1 MHWNT
6 HLSPTFLRAFKC
18 RASYCWQEQTIHQKN
33 EKGMCKIWNGMT
45 KMLQLGEY
53 LTFSLSAWQIQ
64 KIRSFLESQIGIES
78 VNVTLNS
85 HTSRA
90 NVQNT
95 FLYLGVTKMYPS
107 KPCQGRF
114 SLAKKTW
121 KERASLAL
129 NQYMT
134 TSGLQ
139 EFKIKTQLSI
149 WVHTQLSFLR
159 EWLQESGCMTL
170 N

>member
-6 HLSPTFLRAFKC
+6 HFSTTFLRAFKC
-18 RASYCWQEQTIHQKN
+18 SASYCWQEQTIHQKN
-33 EKGMCKIWNGMT
+33 EKGMCKICFRMT

-64 KIRSFLESQIGIES
+64 TNKKLFTIGIES
-78 VNVTLNS
+78 LSVTLNS

-90 NVQNT
+90 NGQST
-95 FLYLGVTKMYPS
+95 FLFRCDKNVPFKTLSRKV
-107 KPCQGRF
+107 QFGR
-114 SLAKKTW
+114 KTW

-134 TSGLQ
+134 TSSGLR
-139 EFKIKTQLSI
+139 EFKIKTQLYI
-149 WVHTQLSFLR
+149 WVHTQLSFPR
-159 EWLQESGCMTL
+159 EWLQESGCMKL